1 MLSEL
6 ARHHAAGVFLSIT
19 TLDTELRKVME
30 PRTSPPAARLAA
42 IRELAAAG
50 IPVGVNVAPIIPG
63 LTDHEMPA
71 ILKAAAE
78 AGATSAGYTVVR
90 LPYAVAPLFEKWLET
105 HFPDRKEKVLNR
117 LRAMRGGKLYDAQW
131 GKRFSGEGIFAEQI
145 AQMFEVARRKAGI
158 QKRQAANFPRRHF
171 VVQAARN
178 FRYSPDVQTLV
189 EDFLQY
195 LRHERG
201 QSDNTAKTYAALL
214 GKFTAW
220 AAKQN
225 LTDWKSV
232 ELKHLMAFLQHE
244 RARPLADEPEES
256 TKRLSGESVY
266 LEIAA
271 LRAFYKF
278 AENEKFLPANIAENL
293 SLPRRWKRLPKA
305 LSNDEIA
312 KLLAP
317 ETPETP
323 ENLCDQAILELAY
336 ASGLRLSELKNLRL
350 EQLHLDAGFI
360 NVIGKGNKERVVP
373 VGKKA
378 VESLNRYIEIG
389 RPKLVTAKSPANVFL
404 TKRGTPFAAV
414 TLWLHIKNRVRRAGV
429 ERNITPHM
437 LRHSFAT
444 HLLEHGAD
452 LRVIQELLGHA
463 NISTTEIY
471 THVTGN
477 RLREIHR
484 KFHPRA

>member
-1 MLSEL
+1 L
-6 ARHHAAGVFLSIT
+6 ARS
-19 TLDTELRKVME
+19 
-30 PRTSPPAARLAA
+30 
-42 IRELAAAG
+42 
-50 IPVGVNVAPIIPG
+50 
-63 LTDHEMPA
+63 
-71 ILKAAAE
+71 
-78 AGATSAGYTVVR
+78 
-90 LPYAVAPLFEKWLET
+90 
-105 HFPDRKEKVLNR
+105 
-117 LRAMRGGKLYDAQW
+117 
-131 GKRFSGEGIFAEQI
+131 
-145 AQMFEVARRKAGI
+145 
-158 QKRQAANFPRRHF
+158 
-171 VVQAARN
+171 

-214 GKFTAW
+214 GKFVAW

-225 LTDWKSV
+225 LTDWRQV

-244 RARPLADEPEES
+244 RERNLMPAGRASSRLRGDEAVTAARAQAKLGAPEHS
-256 TKRLSGESVY
+256 GGGSSAASPRQNSPRRLSSESLY

-271 LRAFYKF
+271 LRAFCRF
-278 AENEKFLPANIAENL
+278 AENERLLPTNVAENL

-305 LSNDEIA
+305 LTNGEIT
-312 KLLAP
+312 KLLIP
-317 ETPETP
+317 ELPATPES
-323 ENLCDQAILELAY
+323 LRDQAILELAY
-336 ASGLRLSELKNLRL
+336 ASGLRLAELKSVRL
-350 EQLHLDAGFI
+350 EQLHLEAGFI

-373 VGKKA
+373 VGRKA
-378 VESLNRYIEIG
+378 VEALNRYLEVG
-389 RPKLVTAKSPANVFL
+389 RPKLVTPRSPANLFL
-404 TKRGTPFAAV
+404 TKRGTSFASV
-414 TLWLHIKNRVRRAGV
+414 TLWLRIKRRVQRAGV
-429 ERNITPHM
+429 SRNITPHM

-477 RLREIHR
+477 RLREVHR

>member
-1 MLSEL
+1 M
-6 ARHHAAGVFLSIT
+6 
-19 TLDTELRKVME
+19 
-30 PRTSPPAARLAA
+30 
-42 IRELAAAG
+42 
-50 IPVGVNVAPIIPG
+50 
-63 LTDHEMPA
+63 
-71 ILKAAAE
+71 
-78 AGATSAGYTVVR
+78 
-90 LPYAVAPLFEKWLET
+90 
-105 HFPDRKEKVLNR
+105 
-117 LRAMRGGKLYDAQW
+117 
-131 GKRFSGEGIFAEQI
+131 
-145 AQMFEVARRKAGI
+145 
-158 QKRQAANFPRRHF
+158 
-171 VVQAARN
+171 
-178 FRYSPDVQTLV
+178 QTLV

-220 AAKQN
+220 AARQN
-225 LTDWKSV
+225 VTDWHTV
-232 ELKHLMAFLQHE
+232 DLKHLMAFLQFE
-244 RARPLADEPEES
+244 RMRNVLPAGRGASATSQEDNVADPSPFSAPRGAEREAGR
-256 TKRLSGESVY
+256 RLSGESVY

-278 AENEKFLPANIAENL
+278 AENEKLLPANLAENL
-293 SLPRRWKRLPKA
+293 SLPRRWQRLPKA
-305 LSNDEIA
+305 LSDDEI
-312 KLLAP
+312 KQLLVPERP
-317 ETPETP
+317 ETK

-373 VGKKA
+373 VGRTA
-378 VESLNRYIEIG
+378 VAALNRYLEAG
-389 RPKLVTAKSPANVFL
+389 RPKLVTPKSPANVFL

-414 TLWLHIKNRVRRAGV
+414 TLWLHIKNRVARAGV
-429 ERNITPHM
+429 ARNITPHM

-471 THVTGN
+471 THVTGS
-477 RLREIHR
+477 RLRDIHR